1 MTLEY
6 YMDKLL
12 NLWVFAFIGI
22 LVWLYFKK
30 EPEDNEGKRRET
42 VDEN

>member
-6 YMDKLL
+6 FMDKLL
-12 NLWVFAFIGI
+12 NLLVFAFIGI

-30 EPEDNEGKRRET
+30 EPEDNEGKSREIFE
-42 VDEN
+42 EN

>member
-6 YMDKLL
+6 FMDKLL

-22 LVWLYFKK
+22 LAWLYFKR
-30 EPEDNEGKRRET
+30 EPEDNEGKSRET
-42 VDEN
+42 VEGN